1 MGTLP
6 QGKIGETSRK
16 MKKMII
22 ENDDII
28 ILEEYETYAGVR
40 ALNE

>member
-1 MGTLP
+1 MP

-22 ENDDII
+22 EMKVII
-28 ILEEYETYAGVR
+28 MILEEYETYAGVR